1 VRVSWNPNVDPLSR
15 REIETALTESS
26 GKPALRQELDYF
38 LQVLG
43 ICAFAIAQPVLDVM
57 GKSPETFVFRGAS
70 ATLIVL
76 FAVVVALLPALAL
89 SVLGAGTRIFG
100 SGIRRGVH
108 LAILGSMAAVI
119 VMQVVKMTT
128 SLRDGALL
136 TLALIGG
143 GVLLWLISRVQA
155 VGIWMR
161 WAAAAS
167 VAFVLIFLLVSPVSK
182 LLRAPVAGASVRDAR
197 RVPVVMLVLD
207 EFPLASLVDHSGK
220 INADLYPNFAD
231 LASRSTWYRNYTA
244 TETFTRY
251 AIPTLLTGNS
261 VTDRSKNLLAVDH
274 PDNLFSLLARTHRL
288 EVFET
293 VTALCPQEQCSG
305 SELQGAASR
314 QDRGGFWGLLSDA
327 QVVWRELSLPGQSTR
342 DITTQFAEPLEG
354 GGSAE
359 GDYALGEAPLT
370 AFLDSFSPAEQPS
383 LHYLHVLIP
392 HVPWRVFPSGQAYQ
406 ILNWRNDL
414 PVVTN
419 EPTRPWIDEKWP
431 VQLARER
438 HLLQVQYTDLLLG
451 RLLERLREVG
461 TFDDALVVVTA
472 DHGIGLHPGRE
483 RKAATLENMHELYW
497 VPMFIKAPHQERGTV
512 DDRNLMAVDLL
523 PTIADVLGTEVPWR
537 TEGRSALDPGFDRG
551 PTKRIV
557 RRSDE
562 SFHLPTETLTIA
574 QETAQKRIRREAS
587 VPTGGCWPARCAYL
601 GGQGA
606 SEVGSPLENLN
617 IKAPSD
623 LSASLTLPDT
633 LRSDERGA
641 IPAFVL
647 GNLVDVE
654 EDYDGRIAVTMNGS
668 LAGISET
675 WTQGG
680 VPGWFGVL
688 APESL
693 VRTGHNDLRLFEV
706 DGSSLRPISVVP

>member
-1 VRVSWNPNVDPLSR
+1 V
-15 REIETALTESS
+15 
-26 GKPALRQELDYF
+26 LRQELDYF

-70 ATLIVL
+70 ATLVVL
-76 FAVVVALLPALAL
+76 FAVAVALLPALAL
-89 SVLGAGTRIFG
+89 SVLGAGTRVFG
-100 SGIRRGVH
+100 SGIRRGFH
-108 LAILGSMAAVI
+108 LAILGSMAAVV

-143 GVLLWLISRVQA
+143 GVLLWLITRVQA
-155 VGIWMR
+155 VGLWMR

-182 LLRAPVAGASVRDAR
+182 LLRAPEAGASVRDAR
-197 RVPVVMLVLD
+197 RIPVVILVLD
-207 EFPLASLVDHSGK
+207 ELPLASLVDRSGK

-251 AIPTLLTGNS
+251 AIPTLITGNS
-261 VTDRSKNLLAVDH
+261 VTDRSKDLLAADH
-274 PDNLFSLLARTHRL
+274 PDNLFSLLARSHRL

-293 VTALCPQEQCSG
+293 VTALCSQEQCSG
-305 SELQGAASR
+305 SELQGTASGQER
-314 QDRGGFWGLLSDA
+314 AGLSALLSDA
-327 QVVWRELSLPGQSTR
+327 LVVWRELSLPGESTR

-354 GGSAE
+354 GGSAD
-359 GDYALGEAPLT
+359 GDYSLGEGPFT
-370 AFLDSFSPAEQPS
+370 AFLNSFSPAEQPT

-406 ILNWRNDL
+406 ILNWRDDL

-419 EPTRPWIDEKWP
+419 EPTRPWIDERWP

-451 RLLERLREVG
+451 RLMERLREVG
-461 TFDDALVVVTA
+461 TFDDALVVVTS
-472 DHGIGLHPGRE
+472 DHGVGLHPGRE

-537 TEGRSALDPGFDRG
+537 TEGRSALDPSFDRG
-551 PTKRIV
+551 TTKRIV
-557 RRSDE
+557 RHWDE
-562 SFHLPTETLTIA
+562 WFSLPSETLSIA
-574 QETAQKRIRREAS
+574 QETAQKRIRREAF
-587 VPTGGCWPARCAYL
+587 VPTGGCRQARCAYL
-601 GGQGA
+601 VGPAASVIGA
-606 SEVGSPLENLN
+606 PLENFNL
-617 IKAPSD
+617 KAPSD
-623 LSASLTLPDT
+623 LSASLTLPHT
-633 LRSDERGA
+633 LRADEGGS
-641 IPAFVL
+641 IPALVL
-647 GNLVDVE
+647 GNLVDE
-654 EDYDGRIAVTMNGS
+654 QEHYDGRIAVAVNGS

-675 WTQGG
+675 WTQDG

-688 APESL
+688 APEFL
-693 VRTGHNDLRLFEV
+693 VRPGHNDLRLFEV
-706 DGSSLRPISVVP
+706 DGSNLRPISIVP